1 MTLSHFLRDYLY
13 IPLGGNRKGHTHR
26 YLNLMITMLLGGLWH
41 GAGWTYILWGGL
53 HGLYLV
59 INHGWQHLH
68 KLFWHG
74 PSLKSMRALSVF
86 ITFLAVVA
94 GWVMFRAD
102 SLTTAAAIYKGMA
115 GINGFVLP
123 GKWLTK
129 WGAFG
134 QWLSAQGISFSK
146 TDSFIRGNALNWLV
160 PSLLIVW
167 LAPNTQQMM
176 AHFKPAL
183 HMPKGDAAKRLLWQP
198 SYLWLV
204 ASVVCAVFSILS
216 ISELSEFIYFQ
227 F

>member
-13 IPLGGNRKGHTHR
+13 IPLGGNRKGNTHR

-68 KLFWHG
+68 KRFWHK
-74 PSLKSMRALSVF
+74 PSSKSMHALSVF

-102 SLTTAAAIYKGMA
+102 SLNTAAAMYKGMA
-115 GINGFVLP
+115 GMNGFVLP

-129 WGAFG
+129 WGVFRA
-134 QWLSAQGISFSK
+134 
-146 TDSFIRGNALNWLV
+146 
-160 PSLLIVW
+160 
-167 LAPNTQQMM
+167 M
-176 AHFKPAL
+176 AVRA
-183 HMPKGDAAKRLLWQP
+183 R
-198 SYLWLV
+198 Y
-204 ASVVCAVFSILS
+204 
-216 ISELSEFIYFQ
+216 Q

>member
-1 MTLSHFLRDYLY
+1 MH
-13 IPLGGNRKGHTHR
+13 
-26 YLNLMITMLLGGLWH
+26 
-41 GAGWTYILWGGL
+41 
-53 HGLYLV
+53 
-59 INHGWQHLH
+59 
-68 KLFWHG
+68 
-74 PSLKSMRALSVF
+74 ALSVF
-86 ITFLAVVA
+86 VTFLAVVA